1 MNQPRPARLEALQ
14 PGPTKEV
21 VADYPP
27 PLPQVNQTAPVP
39 RRIRAVLNGQVVL
52 DTTSALYVW
61 EWERYPQYYIPV
73 TDIDPAVLV
82 DERHEQQ
89 LSRGTARRYGLAVGE
104 VSRPAALRVY
114 GDDAR
119 FGLADRA
126 RFEWDALDAWYEE
139 DEEVFVHPRDPY
151 TRVDALR
158 STRHVRVELDGTVL
172 AKSASPVLV
181 FETGLP
187 TRFYFNRTEVDFTH
201 LTATGTVTGCPYKGT
216 TSGYWTARVNGKTH
230 PDIAWSY
237 DFPTRQLL
245 PIAGLVAFYNE
256 KVDIVLDGQRLARPS
271 THFS

>member
-1 MNQPRPARLEALQ
+1 VTE
-14 PGPTKEV
+14 
-21 VADYPP
+21 YPP
-27 PLPQVNQTAPVP
+27 SLPTVNQIAPVP
-39 RRIRAVLNGQVVL
+39 RRIRAMLNGRIVL

-61 EWERYPQYYIPV
+61 EWEHYPQYYIPV
-73 TDIDPAVLV
+73 TDIDPAVLI
-82 DERHEQQ
+82 DEQHEQK
-89 LSRGTARRYGLAVGE
+89 LSRGTARRYGLTAGE

-114 GDDAR
+114 GDDALS
-119 FGLADRA
+119 GLSGRA
-126 RFEWDALDAWYEE
+126 RFEWDALDAWFEE
-139 DEEVFVHPRDPY
+139 DERVFVHPRDPY

-172 AKSASPVLV
+172 AESASPVLV

-187 TRFYFNRTEVDFTH
+187 TRYYLNRAEVDFTH
-201 LTATGTVTGCPYKGT
+201 LSPTGTVTACPYKGT
-216 TSGYWTARVNGKTH
+216 TSGYWSARTGGKTH

-256 KVDIVLDGQRLARPS
+256 KADIILDGQRLSRPV